1 MGISFS
7 TDKKQEELINQ
18 IQNIISSI
26 KEKIND
32 NNIALTK
39 INKKNLLIEQRLSDL
54 QNQNKTDITNLK
66 ENTFLNNNKI
76 TEIIQN
82 SQVLE
87 NKFNEL
93 ESTFISLNNQEQ
105 VERKQ
110 NVTEIYEKI
119 LEIKENVGEEL
130 KIIVNQLNSISSN
143 IEKKNELE
151 REKFKQEFIEMKDD
165 ISSQYTKII
174 ENVFKVNDE
183 DLANSLQSVMEEEG
197 NNGWLPDDIERQ
209 LIRSAVIVVYD
220 LLKKSRQIN

>member
-39 INKKNLLIEQRLSDL
+39 INKKNLLIEKRLNDL

>member
-18 IQNIISSI
+18 IQDIISSI
-26 KEKIND
+26 KDKIND
-32 NNIALTK
+32 NNIALSK
-39 INKKNLLIEQRLSDL
+39 INNKNSLIEKRLTDL

-66 ENTFLNNNKI
+66 KNTFLNNNKI

-82 SQVLE
+82 SQILE
-87 NKFNEL
+87 NKFNEI
-93 ESTFISLNNQEQ
+93 ESTFITLNNQEQ

-110 NVTEIYEKI
+110 DVTEIYEKI
-119 LEIKENVGEEL
+119 LEIKENVGKEL
-130 KIIVNQLNSISSN
+130 KTIVNQLNAISSN

-151 REKFKQEFIEMKDD
+151 RKKFKQEFIEMKDD
-165 ISSQYTKII
+165 ISSQYTKSI

>member
-18 IQNIISSI
+18 IQDIISSI
-26 KEKIND
+26 KDKIND
-32 NNIALTK
+32 NNIALSK
-39 INKKNLLIEQRLSDL
+39 INKKNSLIEKRLTDL

-66 ENTFLNNNKI
+66 KNTFLNNNKI

-82 SQVLE
+82 SQILE
-87 NKFNEL
+87 NKFNEI
-93 ESTFISLNNQEQ
+93 ESTFITLNNQEQ

-110 NVTEIYEKI
+110 DVTEIYEKI
-119 LEIKENVGEEL
+119 LEIKENVGKEL
-130 KIIVNQLNSISSN
+130 KTIVNQLNAISSN

-151 REKFKQEFIEMKDD
+151 RKKFKQEFIEMKDD

>member
-7 TDKKQEELINQ
+7 TDKKQEELINK
-18 IQNIISSI
+18 IQNVISSI
-26 KEKIND
+26 KTKINN
-32 NNIALTK
+32 NNIALSE
-39 INKKNLLIEQRLSDL
+39 INQKNSLIEERLFDL
-54 QNQNKTDITNLK
+54 QNQSKTDITNLK
-66 ENTFLNNNKI
+66 ENSFANNNKI
-76 TEIIQN
+76 TEIIEN
-82 SQVLE
+82 SQTLE

-93 ESTFISLNNQEQ
+93 EFTFISLNNQEQ
-105 VERKQ
+105 IDKEQYITK
-110 NVTEIYEKI
+110 IDEKI
-119 LEIKENVGEEL
+119 LEIKENVGEEF
-130 KIIVNQLNSISSN
+130 KTIVEQLDTISSN
-143 IEKKNELE
+143 MEKKVELE
-151 REKFKQEFIEMKDD
+151 REKIQQEFIEMKND

>member
-18 IQNIISSI
+18 IQDIISSI
-26 KEKIND
+26 KDKIND
-32 NNIALTK
+32 NNIALSK
-39 INKKNLLIEQRLSDL
+39 INNKNSLIEKRLTDL

-66 ENTFLNNNKI
+66 KNTFLNNNKI

-82 SQVLE
+82 SQILE
-87 NKFNEL
+87 NKFNEI
-93 ESTFISLNNQEQ
+93 ESTFITLNNQEQ

-110 NVTEIYEKI
+110 DVTEIYEKI
-119 LEIKENVGEEL
+119 LEIKENVGKEL
-130 KIIVNQLNSISSN
+130 KTIVNQLNAISSN

-151 REKFKQEFIEMKDD
+151 RKKFKQEFIEMKDD

>member
-39 INKKNLLIEQRLSDL
+39 INKKNLLIEKRLNDL

-82 SQVLE
+82 SQILE

>member
-54 QNQNKTDITNLK
+54 QNQNKTDIINLK

-82 SQVLE
+82 SQILE

-93 ESTFISLNNQEQ
+93 ESTFITLNNQEQ

>member
-18 IQNIISSI
+18 IQDIISSI
-26 KEKIND
+26 KDKIND
-32 NNIALTK
+32 NNIALSK
-39 INKKNLLIEQRLSDL
+39 INKKNSLIEKRLTDL

-66 ENTFLNNNKI
+66 KNTFLNNNKI

-82 SQVLE
+82 SQILE
-87 NKFNEL
+87 NKFNEI
-93 ESTFISLNNQEQ
+93 ESTFITLNNQEQ

-110 NVTEIYEKI
+110 DVTEIYEKI
-119 LEIKENVGEEL
+119 LEIKENVGKEL
-130 KIIVNQLNSISSN
+130 KTIVNQLNVISSN

-151 REKFKQEFIEMKDD
+151 RKKFKQEFIEMKDD

>member
-39 INKKNLLIEQRLSDL
+39 INKKNLLIEKRLNDL

-82 SQVLE
+82 SQILE

-93 ESTFISLNNQEQ
+93 ESTFITLNNQEQ

>member
-18 IQNIISSI
+18 IQDIISSI
-26 KEKIND
+26 KDKIND
-32 NNIALTK
+32 NNIALSK
-39 INKKNLLIEQRLSDL
+39 INNKNSLIEKRLTDL

-66 ENTFLNNNKI
+66 KNTFLNNNKI

-82 SQVLE
+82 SQILE
-87 NKFNEL
+87 NKFNEI
-93 ESTFISLNNQEQ
+93 ESTFITLNNQEQ

-110 NVTEIYEKI
+110 DVTEIYEKI
-119 LEIKENVGEEL
+119 LEIKENVGKEL
-130 KIIVNQLNSISSN
+130 KTIVNQLNTISSN

>member
-7 TDKKQEELINQ
+7 TDKKQEEIINQ
-18 IQNIISSI
+18 IQDIISSI
-26 KEKIND
+26 KEKINN
-32 NNIALTK
+32 NNISLSK
-39 INKKNLLIEQRLSDL
+39 INKKNLLIEKKINDL
-54 QNQNKTDITNLK
+54 QNQHKTDITDLK
-66 ENTFLNNNKI
+66 KNTSLNNDKI

-82 SQVLE
+82 SQKLE
-87 NKFNEL
+87 QKFNEI
-93 ESTFISLNNQEQ
+93 ESTFIELNKKEQ

-110 NVTEIYEKI
+110 DVKEIYEKI
-119 LEIKENVGEEL
+119 LEIKENVEEEL
-130 KIIVNQLNSISSN
+130 NTIVNQLNSISSN

-151 REKFKQEFIEMKDD
+151 RKKFQQEFVEMKDD

-174 ENVFKVNDE
+174 ENVFKVNDD

-209 LIRSAVIVVYD
+209 LIRNAVIVVYD

>member
-7 TDKKQEELINQ
+7 TDKKQEELINK
-18 IQNIISSI
+18 IQTVISSI
-26 KEKIND
+26 K
-32 NNIALTK
+32 TK
-39 INKKNLLIEQRLSDL
+39 INNNNISLSEINQKNSLIAKRLSDL
-54 QNQNKTDITNLK
+54 QNQSKTDITNLK
-66 ENTFLNNNKI
+66 ENSFANNNKI
-76 TEIIQN
+76 TEIIEN
-82 SQVLE
+82 SQTLE

-93 ESTFISLNNQEQ
+93 EFTFISINNQEQ
-105 VERKQ
+105 IDKEQ
-110 NVTEIYEKI
+110 YVTKIDEKI
-119 LEIKENVGEEL
+119 LEIKENVGEEF
-130 KIIVNQLNSISSN
+130 KTIVEQLDTISSN
-143 IEKKNELE
+143 MEKKVELE
-151 REKFKQEFIEMKDD
+151 REKIQQEFIKMKDD

>member
-82 SQVLE
+82 SQTLE
-87 NKFNEL
+87 SKFNEL

>member
-7 TDKKQEELINQ
+7 TDKKQEEIINQ
-18 IQNIISSI
+18 IQDIISSI
-26 KEKIND
+26 KEKINN
-32 NNIALTK
+32 NNISLSK
-39 INKKNLLIEQRLSDL
+39 INKKNLLIEKKIYDL
-54 QNQNKTDITNLK
+54 QNQHKTDITDLK
-66 ENTFLNNNKI
+66 KNTSLNNDKI

-82 SQVLE
+82 SQKLE
-87 NKFNEL
+87 QKFNEI
-93 ESTFISLNNQEQ
+93 ESTFIELNKKEQ

-110 NVTEIYEKI
+110 DVKEIYEKI
-119 LEIKENVGEEL
+119 LEIKENVEEEL
-130 KIIVNQLNSISSN
+130 NTIVNQLNSISSN

-151 REKFKQEFIEMKDD
+151 RKKFQQEFVEMKDD

-174 ENVFKVNDE
+174 ENVFKVNDD

-209 LIRSAVIVVYD
+209 LIRNAVIVVYD

>member
-39 INKKNLLIEQRLSDL
+39 INKKNLLIEKRLNDL

-82 SQVLE
+82 SQVRILYHLIVRLA
-87 NKFNEL
+87 KY
-93 ESTFISLNNQEQ
+93 
-105 VERKQ
+105 R
-110 NVTEIYEKI
+110 TE
-119 LEIKENVGEEL
+119 
-130 KIIVNQLNSISSN
+130 
-143 IEKKNELE
+143 
-151 REKFKQEFIEMKDD
+151 
-165 ISSQYTKII
+165 
-174 ENVFKVNDE
+174 
-183 DLANSLQSVMEEEG
+183 
-197 NNGWLPDDIERQ
+197 
-209 LIRSAVIVVYD
+209 
-220 LLKKSRQIN
+220 

>member
-26 KEKIND
+26 KEKINN

-82 SQVLE
+82 SQTLE
-87 NKFNEL
+87 SKFNEL

>member
-18 IQNIISSI
+18 IQDIISSI
-26 KEKIND
+26 KDKIND
-32 NNIALTK
+32 NNIALSK
-39 INKKNLLIEQRLSDL
+39 INKKNSLIEKRLTDL

-66 ENTFLNNNKI
+66 KNTFLNNNKI

-82 SQVLE
+82 SQILE
-87 NKFNEL
+87 NKFNEI
-93 ESTFISLNNQEQ
+93 ESTFITLNNQEQ

-110 NVTEIYEKI
+110 DVTEIYEKI
-119 LEIKENVGEEL
+119 LEIKENVGKEL
-130 KIIVNQLNSISSN
+130 KTIVNQLNAISSN

>member
-26 KEKIND
+26 KEKINN

-54 QNQNKTDITNLK
+54 QNQNKTDIINLK

-82 SQVLE
+82 SQILE

-93 ESTFISLNNQEQ
+93 ESTFITLNNQEQ